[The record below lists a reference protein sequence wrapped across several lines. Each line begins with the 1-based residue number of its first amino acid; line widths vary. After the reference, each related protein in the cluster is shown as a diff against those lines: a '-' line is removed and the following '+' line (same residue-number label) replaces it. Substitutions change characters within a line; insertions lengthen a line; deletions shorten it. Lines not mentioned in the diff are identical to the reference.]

1 MKNKRDWAGLIGG
14 GMLIFSLFMPW
25 ISGGAFS
32 QDAIDITYGYA
43 LLSFGVL
50 ACSIAAFKIITKKSS
65 IVSFIYPILG
75 VLSGLVLYQNYI
87 DLARNAQRIV
97 NDFPFLSDFVHGFIG
112 AGVYVGLFG
121 CAVMIGSLFIRPE

>member
-43 LLSFGVL
+43 LLSFGAI
-50 ACSIAAFKIITKKSS
+50 ACLIAAFKIITKNTS
-65 IVSFIYPILG
+65 IVSFVYPILG

-112 AGVYVGLFG
+112 AGVYVGLIG